1 MLLLLVVKLL
11 LEKQLLLLLLMKK
24 LLLLLFVEWR
34 RNGYNVRLI
43 ESRPLPE
50 VGVPFRR
57 SGTAVAREHL
67 LLLLLRI
74 DCAHVMQLCRR
85 RRLGL
90 LLG

>member
-1 MLLLLVVKLL
+1 M
-11 LEKQLLLLLLMKK
+11 LEKQLLLLLLMKE

-34 RNGYNVRLI
+34 RDGYNVRLV
-43 ESRPLPE
+43 ECGPLPE

-67 LLLLLRI
+67 LLLLRI
-74 DCAHVMQLCRR
+74 DRAHVVQLCRW